1 MKITILGAY
10 QTKFGE
16 LWDKSLKD
24 LSSEAAFGAVED
36 AGVLFKD
43 IQTAYFGN
51 KMSPQ
56 ITGQNHVGSLLAEIL
71 GTDIPITRIEAAC
84 ASGGSAVRQACMAI
98 ESGQY
103 ETALVLGA
111 EKMTDLAISE
121 ISVGL
126 MGAASEQERESGLS
140 FVGLYALM
148 ARKYFDKY
156 GAGEKDLAAIAVKN
170 HFHGSLNPKAQFPF
184 VLTIDQVMASSM
196 VADPLKLLDCSPITD
211 GAAGLVLA
219 SEKYAKKLG
228 SKKPVIIASKQA
240 SDTLSLSKRKD
251 LTSLAGAEKAAGEAY
266 RQAGVEAKDIEF
278 AEVHDCFTIAEAMAL
293 EDLGFCKKG
302 EGYIAVGKGKTRLG
316 GERAINL
323 SGGLKACGHPVGAT
337 GVKQL
342 VEVYSQMMGRAGKR
356 QTKKNKLALTHNIGG
371 TGGTAVI
378 HIVKN

>member
-16 LWDKSLKD
+16 LWNKSLED
-24 LSSEAAFGAVED
+24 LSAEAVFGAIKD
-36 AGVLFKD
+36 AGIKAKD

-56 ITGQNHVGSLLAEIL
+56 MTEQNHIGSLLAEIL

-98 ESGQY
+98 ESGQC

-111 EKMTDLAISE
+111 EKMTDLAVSE
-121 ISVGL
+121 ISTGL
-126 MGAASEQERESGLS
+126 MGAASEQERENGLS

-148 ARKYFDKY
+148 ARRYFNKY
-156 GAGEKDLAAIAVKN
+156 GAGEKDLAEVAVKN
-170 HFHGSLNPKAQFPF
+170 HFHGSLNPKAQFSFP
-184 VLTIDQVMASSM
+184 LTVGQVMASSM
-196 VADPLKLLDCSPITD
+196 IASPLKLFDCSPITD

-219 SEKYAKKLG
+219 GGKYAKKLG
-228 SKKPVIIASKQA
+228 GKKPIIIAGKQA

-251 LTSLAGAEKAAGEAY
+251 LTSISSAKKAAGEAY
-266 RQAGVEAKDIEF
+266 KQAGIEAKDIEF
-278 AEVHDCFTIAEAMAL
+278 AEVHDCFTIAEIIAL

-302 EGYIAVGKGKTRLG
+302 EGYLAVRNGGTRLG
-316 GERAINL
+316 GKRPINL

-342 VEVYSQMMGRAGKR
+342 VEIYNQMMGRAGKR
-356 QTKKNKLALTHNIGG
+356 QTKRNKLALAHNIGG
-371 TGGTAVI
+371 TGGTAVV
-378 HIVKN
+378 HIVKK

>member
-1 MKITILGAY
+1 MKISILGAY

-16 LWDKSLKD
+16 LWDKSLED
-24 LSSEAAFGAVED
+24 LASEAVLGTVKD
-36 AGVLFKD
+36 AGIEFED

-56 ITGQNHVGSLLAEIL
+56 MTGQNHVGSLLAEIL

-111 EKMTDLAISE
+111 EKMTDLPISE
-121 ISVGL
+121 ISTGL
-126 MGAASEQERESGLS
+126 MGAASEQERDCGLS

-156 GAGEKDLAAIAVKN
+156 GAGEKDLAAIAAKN

-184 VLTIDQVMASSM
+184 LLTIDQVMASNM
-196 VADPLKLLDCSPITD
+196 VAFPLKLLDCSPITD

-228 SKKPVIIASKQA
+228 GRKPVIAASKQA

-251 LTSLAGAEKAAGEAY
+251 LTSLAGAEKAVGEAY
-266 RQAGVEAKDIEF
+266 KQAGVEAKDIQF

-302 EGYIAVGKGKTRLG
+302 EGYIGVRNGEAKLG
-316 GERAINL
+316 GKRPINL

-342 VEVYSQMMGRAGKR
+342 VEIYNQMTGRAGRR
-356 QTKKNKLALTHNIGG
+356 QIKKNKLGLTHNVGG
-371 TGGTAVI
+371 TGGTVVV
-378 HIVKN
+378 HIVKI